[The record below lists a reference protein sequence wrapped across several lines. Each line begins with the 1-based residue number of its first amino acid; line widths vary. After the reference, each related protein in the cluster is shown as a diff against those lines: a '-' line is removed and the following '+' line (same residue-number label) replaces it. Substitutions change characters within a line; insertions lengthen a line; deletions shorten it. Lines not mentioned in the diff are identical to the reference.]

1 MSRIFPSL
9 AVASLGLFLASV
21 VMGLSVGD
29 LYAVP
34 PSEDTIRWR
43 GVHMLTGASAALA
56 VVFVHSIAVTYFI
69 GTSRWCKEVTETYQ
83 LDAQLLRK
91 STRLKRNTFPWS
103 LLGMLGVVGVAA
115 LGAASDPGTGRAE
128 TAWWATIHLWTAFL
142 GMAFI
147 AWTYYRA
154 WLNIVANQVVIQL
167 IVDAVAAIRRERG
180 LDTEPQPPLAPK
192 SDTSELL

>member
-1 MSRIFPSL
+1 L
-9 AVASLGLFLASV
+9 AVVSLGLFLASV
-21 VMGLSVGD
+21 VMGLSIGD

-83 LDAQLLRK
+83 LDPQLLRQ
-91 STRLKRNTFPWS
+91 STQLKRRTFPWC
-103 LLGMLGVVGVAA
+103 LLGMVGVVAVAA

-128 TAWWATIHLWTAFL
+128 TAWWATIHLWAAFL

-154 WLNIVANQVVIQL
+154 WLNIVANQQVIQHL
-167 IVDAVAAIRRERG
+167 VDAVAVIRRERG
-180 LDTEPQPPLAPK
+180 LDVEPEQPAAPN
-192 SDTSELL
+192 SDASEQA